1 MSEQTLSSYNSG
13 TTQQTQAPVMTLKNW
28 VITLLILSIPL
39 VNIIMLVI
47 WAIDG
52 KNPNR
57 TNFCRASLIVMVLLF
72 VLYFGFMMLFGL
84 LMLGSSG
91 YY

>member
-52 KNPNR
+52 KNP
-57 TNFCRASLIVMVLLF
+57 SMIIQE
-72 VLYFGFMMLFGL
+72 
-84 LMLGSSG
+84 
-91 YY
+91 